1 MTALA
6 AFVRLADGLNR
17 LIGRGAAWLILA
29 TVLVCAGVA
38 LSRYLLGFGRIWLQ
52 ELYVVCFAVSFMLIA
67 AYAYQTD
74 AHIRI
79 EVLHQRWSPR
89 VRAWVEIAGCVLFL
103 IPWLALVFWSSL
115 PFVRLSWLVR
125 EPSAQPGGLPGLY
138 LVKTVI
144 PVFAGLMLLQAL
156 AVVGRKVLFLA
167 GRDDL
172 LPSSSEEPPPPPSP
186 ASCEEGGTKAG
197 ASDPLPRARAGE
209 G

>member
-1 MTALA
+1 MRALA
-6 AFVRLADGLNR
+6 AFVRLADAINR
-17 LIGRGAAWLILA
+17 LVGRSVAWLILA

-52 ELYVVCFAVSFMLIA
+52 ELYVVCFAIAFMLA
-67 AYAYQTD
+67 APYAYQAD

-89 VRAWVEIAGCVLFL
+89 ARAWVEIAGCALFL

-156 AVVGRKVLFLA
+156 AVVGRNVLRLA

-172 LPSSSEEPPPPPSP
+172 LPPPGDRP
-186 ASCEEGGTKAG
+186 A
-197 ASDPLPRARAGE
+197 
-209 G
+209 